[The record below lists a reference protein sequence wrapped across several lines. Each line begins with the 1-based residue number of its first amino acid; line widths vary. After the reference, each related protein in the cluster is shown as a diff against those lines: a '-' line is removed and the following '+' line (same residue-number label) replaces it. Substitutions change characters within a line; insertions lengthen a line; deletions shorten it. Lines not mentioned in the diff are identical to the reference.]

1 MINRCWI
8 CTLAMLASACAS
20 GIGGTSHA
28 PRAPDVISGAEMEE
42 LGLQNAYEGVL
53 RLRPSLFSRM
63 GPGGQGEGMGPGV
76 QVYVDE
82 VLSGSFETL
91 RHIPTI
97 RIASIRLVDRSDP
110 ESSRVVGGGQAILV
124 STIRPGRF

>member
-1 MINRCWI
+1 MISRFWI
-8 CTLAMLASACAS
+8 CMLLASACAS
-20 GIGGTSHA
+20 GIGGPSHA
-28 PRAPDVISGAEMEE
+28 HRAPDVISGAEMLE
-42 LGLQNAYEGVL
+42 LGLRSAYEGVL
-53 RLRPSLFSRM
+53 QLRPSLFSGT
-63 GPGGQGEGMGPGV
+63 GPGGQREGRGPAV

-82 VLSGSFETL
+82 VLSGSIETL

-110 ESSRVVGGGQAILV
+110 ESSRVVGGGPAILV